1 MRTTAS
7 PGRRLEKNAV
17 TGTYSAGHTCL
28 KKAVEKLAV
37 DCRQAQD
44 MGTESLRNEV

>member
-1 MRTTAS
+1 
-7 PGRRLEKNAV
+7 
-17 TGTYSAGHTCL
+17 L

-37 DCRQAQD
+37 GCRQAQD